1 MSLKQRRILSLAR
14 FLRSESGAS
23 AVEYGLL
30 IALIALGSI
39 IAFQGM
45 GNGLVSLFGSAQDG
59 AGAQIENAASTV
71 SN

>member
-1 MSLKQRRILSLAR
+1 MSRTRRLYWL
-14 FLRSESGAS
+14 LRAFVRNERAAS

-59 AGAQIENAASTV
+59 AGAKIENAASVV